1 MKMTALLFLFFSIT
15 ANAQLTTVPY
25 VDVNQY
31 LGIWYQVAGNPQP
44 FDSDCFCS
52 RQQLSLRSDGN
63 VDVYNT
69 CNKGASN
76 GPLSE
81 IRGVATSLDPVSNS
95 KFEVDFGLP
104 FKGNYWIIALDS
116 NYQYAVVSD
125 PTKRSL
131 FVLSKTPTLDPILYQ
146 QALSE
151 AEKQVSLDKLTTMN
165 QNSCQYP
172 LVREASDFPN
182 PPLDVAHPG
191 SKIYSHTFQKQ
202 KATCQKR
209 NVDVFLPNPN
219 NPQEKFPVIVL
230 GHGQALGL
238 ANYQATFEH
247 LAKKGVAVVFPQYST
262 GFFDQDWQ
270 RMGTDYALMADCA
283 VKQFQAQL
291 MTNEIIFSGHSK
303 GAYVAS
309 VAAGLVE
316 KLNVSF
322 DLKHTLLFAAA
333 GADQKT
339 LPQIPASS
347 ALTVVY
353 SDADTIVEKKF
364 SDEIFNKS
372 GASKK
377 QFILLKS
384 YSNIKADHFWPLTKG
399 SAFGGGNEGPLH
411 YYSLWKWLG
420 AAAEDLKSGSPFTH
434 PYLYGSLTTD
444 KGLSEVQDD
453 LKKIGF

>member
-1 MKMTALLFLFFSIT
+1 MATLLLFFLSYT

-25 VDVNQY
+25 VDVTQY

-52 RQQLSLRSDGN
+52 RQQLSLRGDGN

-69 CNKGASN
+69 CNKAAAN

-104 FKGNYWIIALDS
+104 FKGQYWIIALDPL
-116 NYQYAVVSD
+116 YQYSVVSD

-131 FVLSKTPTLDPILYQ
+131 FVLSKNPTLDPILYQ
-146 QALSE
+146 QALAE
-151 AEKQVSLDKLTTMN
+151 AEKQVSLDKLVTMN
-165 QNSCQYP
+165 QNNCQYP
-172 LVREASDFPN
+172 PTKQIQSFPN
-182 PPLDVAHPG
+182 APVEAAHPG

-202 KATCQKR
+202 KVTCQKR

-219 NPQEKFPVIVL
+219 TPQERFPVVVF

-247 LAKKGVAVVFPQYST
+247 LAQKGIAVVFPQYSS

-270 RMGTDYALMADCA
+270 RMGTDYTLMADCA
-283 VKQFQAQL
+283 VKQFESQL
-291 MTNEIIFSGHSK
+291 IKEEIIFSGHSK

-316 KLNVSF
+316 KLNVAF

-347 ALTVVY
+347 ALTVIY

-384 YSNIKADHFWPLTKG
+384 YSNLKADHFWPLTKG
-399 SAFGGGNEGPLH
+399 SAFGGGSEGPFH

-420 AAAEDLKSGSPFTH
+420 AAAEDLKAGSTFTH
-434 PYLYGSLTTD
+434 PYLYGDLATD
-444 KGLSEVQDD
+444 KGLSEIQDD
-453 LKKIGF
+453 LKKTGF